1 MDGANG
7 LQKFWHITIPGLAPA
22 IKINFVTSTISGLKI
37 FDLILATTNGGPAHQ
52 TETILSLMFS
62 KFSDG
67 NYGYASAFGMVFLLV
82 SMLVAAVMLGVFKK
96 WEDRLG

>member
-1 MDGANG
+1 
-7 LQKFWHITIPGLAPA
+7 
-22 IKINFVTSTISGLKI
+22 
-37 FDLILATTNGGPAHQ
+37 
-52 TETILSLMFS
+52 MFS

-67 NYGYASAFGMVFLLV
+67 NYGYVSAFGMVFLLV

>member
-1 MDGANG
+1 
-7 LQKFWHITIPGLAPA
+7 
-22 IKINFVTSTISGLKI
+22 
-37 FDLILATTNGGPAHQ
+37 GGPAHQ